1 MSDPSSAPSAAYEEG
16 RRTGLAIAAFA
27 LAIMSFIN
35 LLGVEKS
42 ILALVLAVIAMY
54 GAPRGAEVRRW
65 SRNAIGLAA
74 VHIVIFVV
82 FIVLFHQKLG
92 QLILLLQK
100 LG

>member
-1 MSDPSSAPSAAYEEG
+1 MSDPAPSAAYEEG
-16 RRTGLAIAAFA
+16 RRAGLAIAAFA

-42 ILALVLAVIAMY
+42 VLALVLAVIAL
-54 GAPRGAEVRRW
+54 RGARLGQDARHWGRLAV
-65 SRNAIGLAA
+65 SLAI
-74 VHIVIFVV
+74 VHIVVFAV